1 MPMWCRS
8 RPQPA
13 RFRASCQSG
22 AVVVAWLAA
31 WLAVGFGCLM
41 SRPAAA
47 DGIAPGEWKLT
58 ETIVMNGSKTPTTTR
73 TRCLSPEQAG
83 DTATTFSPEY
93 RTANSDC
100 ERAEFESTSSKLKWR
115 ILCKGQMEMD
125 VSGDFT
131 FDTPKHYSATIRSRG
146 SMAGRTVVNTSVA

>member
-1 MPMWCRS
+1 MMKACRWDVS
-8 RPQPA
+8 ANIPA
-13 RFRASCQSG
+13 VALLG
-22 AVVVAWLAA
+22 AFLGA
-31 WLAVGFGCLM
+31 
-41 SRPAAA
+41 PALA
-47 DGIAPGEWKLT
+47 DGIAPGLWQVT
-58 ETIVMNGSKTPTTTR
+58 ETVTMNGNATPTQVR

-131 FDTPKHYSATIRSRG
+131 FDTPKHYSATIRSKG
-146 SMAGRTVVNTSVA
+146 SMAGRTVVNTSVTIEGEHQGECQ